1 MRKKLNDSDLIST
14 INAASS
20 PLTADEIAK
29 SLGTHR
35 TAVVPML
42 RSLVSTKKIVQ
53 VTNSGSTPAFGRRP
67 SADGAQEP
75 LANNVIQ
82 MTQPRHKEENV
93 ESSQPQAAPA
103 AERVRKPRAVGS
115 TKPAAPL
122 QEGKSA
128 QASKAPASPVEP
140 EINQEPVKQP
150 VAATHTVEAPAKKP
164 NSIPPVIA
172 GASSEDA
179 RSQVLRMLSD
189 EPATQEEIFAA
200 LGKVEN
206 ALDDLV
212 KNEEVVSYFIIDKHV
227 FELTPKGY
235 DAFSALPELKVEPI
249 TVTAI
254 TPVVEEVGVA
264 AAASV
269 LDVVEEASIAATVQ
283 PEAPQAPV
291 EAPAATTVSTP
302 VASSAVE
309 GDAKA
314 EITPVVAEAQR
325 SEQPQEKGLESIP
338 ENPIMKE
345 MAALMERLVSE
356 RIQGLSEQIEQGKRD
371 RKALTQVG
379 ISIKKATTA
388 LQAALDALNE
398 VAEMIS
404 E

>member
-93 ESSQPQAAPA
+93 ESPQPQATPA

-115 TKPAAPL
+115 TKSGAPL

-150 VAATHTVEAPAKKP
+150 VAATHTLEVPVEKSI
-164 NSIPPVIA
+164 SIPPVIA

-206 ALDDLV
+206 VLDDLV
-212 KNEEVVSYFIIDKHV
+212 KNEDVVSYFIIDKHV

-235 DAFSALPELKVEPI
+235 DTFSALPELKVEPI
-249 TVTAI
+249 TVTAT
-254 TPVVEEVGVA
+254 TPVVEDAGVA
-264 AAASV
+264 AASV
-269 LDVVEEASIAATVQ
+269 ADVTEEASIAAMVQ

-302 VASSAVE
+302 VASSADK

-314 EITPVVAEAQR
+314 EIKPVVAEAQR
-325 SEQPQEKGLESIP
+325 SEQPQQKGSESIP

-345 MAALMERLVSE
+345 MAALMEKLVSE

-379 ISIKKATTA
+379 TSIKKATTA